1 MNEGT
6 VRVILA
12 IVAAYLLGGVP
23 FSALAARLKGVDLR
37 AHGSGNLGATN
48 AIRVLGPAL
57 GVPVL
62 LLDFAKGWA
71 SAALLP
77 GLFGAPGAELPLA
90 CGFAAVA
97 GHVWPVWA
105 KFRGGKGVAAAGG
118 AFLAIAPAATGIAA
132 ALFLIVLLTTRYMSL
147 ASITAAVVLPFALA
161 WRHASPWVLG
171 VAVLIAALIL
181 VRHRTNL
188 VRLVRGNENRIG
200 KKKEA
205 TR

>member
-1 MNEGT
+1 M
-6 VRVILA
+6 
-12 IVAAYLLGGVP
+12 
-23 FSALAARLKGVDLR
+23 DLR

-77 GLFGAPGAELPLA
+77 SLFGAPGAELPLA